1 MRQHKHKG
9 RDLRQTRKMRVQRLD
24 AVQRSENWKR
34 IVKKEEAY
42 AISNDTKIRTCRDT
56 NNSDSL
62 RAALDL
68 LGGQKRPSS
77 SGGSSVMS
85 SVSTRSSRTGL
96 SSASFRTSTTTMA
109 MRKIGELENVLN
121 EERAKRVKAEK
132 ELSEL
137 REMVETLIKKT

>member
-62 RAALDL
+62 
-68 LGGQKRPSS
+68 
-77 SGGSSVMS
+77 
-85 SVSTRSSRTGL
+85 
-96 SSASFRTSTTTMA
+96 
-109 MRKIGELENVLN
+109 
-121 EERAKRVKAEK
+121 
-132 ELSEL
+132 
-137 REMVETLIKKT
+137 